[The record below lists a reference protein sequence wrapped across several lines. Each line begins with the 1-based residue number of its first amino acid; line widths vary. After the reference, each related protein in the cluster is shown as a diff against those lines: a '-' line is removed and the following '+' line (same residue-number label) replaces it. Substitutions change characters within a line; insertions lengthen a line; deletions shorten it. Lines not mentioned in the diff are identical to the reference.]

1 MEDESK
7 AGAPAEAARSI
18 RLQELEEQ
26 HPGGKRVFPPN
37 LELIQGVKVELSV
50 AVGQCEV
57 TVSELFALKEGSV
70 LKLDR
75 GTDELADIYMDSK
88 LIGRG
93 QLVVV
98 GDTFGVRIVELGKS
112 ATP

>member
-7 AGAPAEAARSI
+7 AGAPAEPTRSI
-18 RLQELEEQ
+18 KLQELEDQ
-26 HPGGKRVFPPN
+26 QAGGKRVFPPN

-57 TVSELFALKEGSV
+57 TVSELFGLKEGSI

-93 QLVVV
+93 ELVVV
-98 GDTFGVRIVELGKS
+98 GETFGVRIVELGK
-112 ATP
+112 TGVP